1 MARAVAGRCEAKWL
15 LRLMSISNH
24 TPDAASPTPSVR
36 RNSYDRL
43 EWAGAFGDLGTLVP
57 FVVAYISVL
66 RMDPMGILFAFGAA
80 MVVCG
85 LYYKTPFP
93 VQPMKAIGAVA
104 AVQAAQTA
112 VVTPGAVYA
121 AALATGIIWLVLGTT
136 GLSTRVA
143 KLIPPPVVAGIV
155 LGLGLGFMLEGT
167 KLMQTSWL
175 VAAVGAG
182 VTLLLLRSRKFP
194 AMFALLAFGAAV
206 GAYQRPELVD
216 ALAAANLDIRA
227 PGFVLPSLTWND
239 IFVGVVLLALPQ
251 VPLTLGNAVIAI
263 KEENNRL
270 FPQAPVSEN
279 GVSVS
284 TGLMNLFSSTV
295 GGVPMCHGAGGMAGH
310 IAFGARTGG
319 AVVILGAVLLVLAM
333 FFSSSVEHL
342 LHLLPAAILGVIL
355 FLTGVQLALG
365 SLPSHASKAHAFV
378 TVAVAGMAMWNVAI
392 AFAVGLVLW
401 QLAKRGRLV

>member
-1 MARAVAGRCEAKWL
+1 MPLK
-15 LRLMSISNH
+15 NH
-24 TPDAASPTPSVR
+24 SSDIVPPELPVR
-36 RNSYDRL
+36 RNSYGRL

-66 RMDPMGILFAFGAA
+66 KMDPMGILFAFGSAL
-80 MVVCG
+80 VVCG

-121 AALATGIIWLVLGTT
+121 AAVATGIIWLVLGTT

-182 VTLLLLRSRKFP
+182 VTLLLLRSRRFP
-194 AMFALLAFGAAV
+194 AMFALLAFGVAV

-216 ALAAANLDIRA
+216 ALTAANLDIRA
-227 PGFVLPSLTWND
+227 PDFALSGLSWND

-270 FPQAPVSEN
+270 FPDAPVTDK
-279 GVSVS
+279 GVSIS
-284 TGLMNLFSSTV
+284 TGIMNLFSSAV
-295 GGVPMCHGAGGMAGH
+295 GGIPMCHGAGGMAGH

-319 AVVILGAVLLVLAM
+319 AVVILGALLLVLAV
-333 FFSSSVEHL
+333 FFSGSVESFL
-342 LHLLPAAILGVIL
+342 QLLPRAVLGVIL

-365 SLPSHASKAHAFV
+365 NIPSQTSKAQAFV
-378 TVAVAGMAMWNVAI
+378 TLTTAGVAMWNVAI
-392 AFAVGLVLW
+392 AFVVGLVLW
-401 QLAKRGRLV
+401 QFAKRGRLDA